1 MAESGLPLVLAG
13 ATLGHHWVLGCPGL
27 QVLGLEL
34 LQLPKLSLQPLPVD
48 CPQLLKLLHGKWVHV
63 IEGDVP
69 QLPGGRAQSARSSV
83 PSQAPGPCLG
93 EPTFQRRNGEKKLRQ
108 RKLRAGYGRANL
120 LRRGQSGK
128 LPGGGDAQ
136 EVMHKWVW
144 VVGAVEERGAG
155 SHLLLHMVLVKKR
168 RYWYISRLS
177 CSLRISSSLYLKMA
191 KA

>member
-1 MAESGLPLVLAG
+1 MSLKAMFLSFLGGEHSQPGAQGLPRLAYIHSAHMAEAS
-13 ATLGHHWVLGCPGL
+13 
-27 QVLGLEL
+27 
-34 LQLPKLSLQPLPVD
+34 
-48 CPQLLKLLHGKWVHV
+48 
-63 IEGDVP
+63 
-69 QLPGGRAQSARSSV
+69 
-83 PSQAPGPCLG
+83 GPCLG

-144 VVGAVEERGAG
+144 VVGAVEEGGAS